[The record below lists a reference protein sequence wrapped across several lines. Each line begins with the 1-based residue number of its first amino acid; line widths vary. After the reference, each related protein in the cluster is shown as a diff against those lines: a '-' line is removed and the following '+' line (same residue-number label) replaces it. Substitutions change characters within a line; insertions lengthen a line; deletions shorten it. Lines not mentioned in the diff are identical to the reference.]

1 MADRGALIGLFVF
14 AIMFGAFF
22 GFVLSFGSLLMT
34 VVGVAI
40 FVILSLVY
48 YFVIGSE
55 VEVEGDSH
63 AAH

>member
-1 MADRGALIGLFVF
+1 MADRGALIGLLVF
-14 AIMFGAFF
+14 AIIFGAFF

-40 FVILSLVY
+40 LVLLSLVY
-48 YFVIGSE
+48 YFVIGAD
-55 VEVEGDSH
+55 VEVEGESH